1 MRPGAVSARQAGR
14 VARVSLRDRGAV
26 HRGVRGG
33 SGARAADGSRVG
45 APGVAPVRRPA
56 EPRAPARGTPG
67 SVRGPSCRGNRRER
81 ALHSGSLAPV
91 LPGARSPSRPVA
103 SGGSGVRY
111 VAVEPSAEAIADGE
125 ARFPAIEFR
134 RGLLGD
140 LPLADGET
148 FDLVIA
154 SFVLHW
160 VDRRNLLR
168 AAAEIDRA
176 TADGGTVAVADF
188 LPDRPARVLYHHLP
202 EGGMYTFKQDYAAL
216 FAAAGTYRIA
226 GRWTFDHTT
235 HEFRANGLPSDRCA
249 VTLLVKNLTGLYED
263 RGQP

>member
-1 MRPGAVSARQAGR
+1 MTPTQDQVFARGEADQWFLRNRPALSVEHAKDDPVLRALSTFGLTPQR
-14 VARVSLRDRGAV
+14 VLE
-26 HRGVRGG
+26 
-33 SGARAADGSRVG
+33 VG
-45 APGVAPVRRPA
+45 AANGWRLAALA
-56 EPRAPARGTPG
+56 ER
-67 SVRGPSCRGNRRER
+67 S
-81 ALHSGSLAPV
+81 SGC
-91 LPGARSPSRPVA
+91 
-103 SGGSGVRY
+103 Y
-111 VAVEPSAEAIADGE
+111 VAVEPSAEAIADGA

-188 LPDRPARVLYHHLP
+188 LPDRPARVPYHHLP

-235 HEFRANGLPSDRCA
+235 HEFRANGLPGDRCA
-249 VTLLVKNLTGLYED
+249 VTLLVKSLTGLYED